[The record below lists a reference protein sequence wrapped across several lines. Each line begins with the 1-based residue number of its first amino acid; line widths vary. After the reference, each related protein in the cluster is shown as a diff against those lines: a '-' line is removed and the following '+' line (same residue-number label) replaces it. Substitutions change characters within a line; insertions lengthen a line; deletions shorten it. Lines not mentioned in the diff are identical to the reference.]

1 MRTTPSGTPG
11 SCFGQESSL
20 PTKSTLASLCS
31 STNLTVSALSVGKMA
46 TVVKPPIQMASS
58 AMKKCAQFFE
68 RSATRSPGE
77 RPRERRWVAIR
88 RASPIT
94 SFQV

>member
-1 MRTTPSGTPG
+1 M
-11 SCFGQESSL
+11 
-20 PTKSTLASLCS
+20 
-31 STNLTVSALSVGKMA
+31 SADTA
-46 TVVKPPIQMASS
+46 TEKLILDYVYENEASS

-88 RASPIT
+88 RASLIT